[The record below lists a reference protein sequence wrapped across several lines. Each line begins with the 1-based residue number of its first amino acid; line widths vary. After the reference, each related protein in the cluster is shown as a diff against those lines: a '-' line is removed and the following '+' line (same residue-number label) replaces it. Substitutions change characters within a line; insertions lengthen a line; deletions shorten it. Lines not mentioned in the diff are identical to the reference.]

1 MTTTVDLVAPAFR
14 VVPARVGTYVDE
26 VLDFGRAI
34 GHEPDPEQADD
45 LDAHCSFGPGG
56 LPVAGESWELEGR
69 QNGKTDRVILLWTM
83 FDFWVGPFGRL
94 VDWTSHLMD
103 TTRKTSRIVEALVES
118 NPLLSRRVKSVSH
131 ARGSEGIV
139 LHRLPGEDAE
149 REWRWTTRSVAA
161 GRGGPADVWVADE
174 AMFLTPAMMG
184 ARRPTLRSRSA
195 GQIRAAS
202 SAGLSTSR
210 VLAAAVKRGRA
221 GDDGIVYV
229 ERCAPGGFDGSLC
242 ELGADCS
249 HVYGLAEGCAM
260 DREELWTPA
269 NHAIRRGRITLA
281 KLRDERRASTTV
293 ELALEFGREA
303 MGWHEDVTADEE
315 TIDVETWDRFE
326 DRSSGV
332 ADGAR
337 PDVLVVAVR
346 PDASGSVVALAGPR
360 EDGRTHVA
368 LIRRDV
374 VAGDDGPEA
383 LVGDRLVTE
392 VVRLRKDHRVRAVR
406 VLAGPASRPVAQ
418 ALRDRLRAASGVVQ
432 PEDQAAAVSSLL
444 SGIRQDDFRHRGDRI
459 VRASL
464 EAARPRRT
472 SDGGWAID
480 ARVGNGDALPFLV
493 VVVARWAA
501 RRRARGA

>member
-1 MTTTVDLVAPAFR
+1 MTSTLEAVDLVAPAFR

-26 VLDFGRAI
+26 VVDFGRAI

-83 FDFWVGPFGRL
+83 FDFWVGPRGRL

-103 TTRKTSRIVEALVES
+103 TTRKTSRIVEALVDA

-149 REWRWTTRSVAA
+149 REWRWTTRSVGA
-161 GRGGPADVWVADE
+161 GRGGSADVWVADE

-195 GQIRAAS
+195 GQLRAAS
-202 SAGLSTSR
+202 SAGLASSR
-210 VLAAAVKRGRA
+210 VLAAAVERGRA

-242 ELGADCS
+242 ELGQDCS
-249 HVYGLAEGCAM
+249 HVYGSAEGCAM
-260 DREELWTPA
+260 DREELYVRA
-269 NHAIRRGRITLA
+269 NHALARGRIALA

-293 ELALEFGREA
+293 ELAREFGREA
-303 MGWHEDVTADEE
+303 MGWHEDVAADEE
-315 TIDVETWDRFE
+315 TVEPAMWDRFE
-326 DRSSGV
+326 DRSSRV
-332 ADGAR
+332 DPAAR

-346 PDASGSVVALAGPR
+346 PNAAGSVVALAGPR
-360 EDGRTHVA
+360 EDGRLHLA
-368 LIRRDV
+368 LIRRDEV
-374 VAGDDGPEA
+374 DGEL
-383 LVGDRLVTE
+383 LVGERLIAE
-392 VVRLRKDHRVRAVR
+392 VLKLRKDHRVRR
-406 VLAGPASRPVAQ
+406 VVVVAGPSSRPIAD
-418 ALRDRLRAASGVVQ
+418 ALRIRLRAVLTVTR
-432 PEDQAAAVSSLL
+432 PEQQAAAVSSLL
-444 SGIRQDDFRHRGDRI
+444 AGIREDDFRHRGDRI

-480 ARVGNGDALPFLV
+480 TRSGDGEALPFLV
-493 VVVARWAA
+493 VVLARWAA
-501 RRRARGA
+501 RQRGGRR